1 MFSQVVGMSEVATKN
16 SDFLCNATSV
26 TMHDQMLPIVS
37 FIIKIY
43 YLCAFKYEFIIM
55 QIKYE
60 ANTLSTLLPC
70 PPYQGFHDP
79 SERRF
84 CNHNLMEENINKKIF
99 VFSLLF

>member
-16 SDFLCNATSV
+16 SDFLCNADSV

-43 YLCAFKYEFIIM
+43 YLWAFKYEFIIIM

-84 CNHNLMEENINKKIF
+84 CNHNLMEENINKKNF
-99 VFSLLF
+99 CF